1 MVDSDLTN
9 KLALER
15 SKQTSKLKLQLGSPL
30 PQHSRLAGCVGL
42 GCPTPRRESL
52 ASWHSASLL
61 LTTQPASAWQG
72 EVHWR
77 AATLCP
83 GSESLGLAE
92 PWAGPVVTLFHSATR
107 FCPLLTK
114 QPENTAPSLCMSEVR
129 DVVVFFFF
137 LFPFLHY
144 PPSLSPNRVLRQLRT
159 MLGASQ
165 QQRQMAELLDVHRT
179 IPFLPLAF

>member
-9 KLALER
+9 KLALEH

-30 PQHSRLAGCVGL
+30 PQPSRLAGCVVL
-42 GCPTPRRESL
+42 GCPTPRRGSL

-77 AATLCP
+77 AATVCP
-83 GSESLGLAE
+83 GSESLGRAE
-92 PWAGPVVTLFHSATR
+92 PLAGRAVTLVSFRNPFLSVVDQAARKH
-107 FCPLLTK
+107 CP
-114 QPENTAPSLCMSEVR
+114 PLCMSEVR
-129 DVVVFFFF
+129 DVVGFFP
-137 LFPFLHY
+137 L
-144 PPSLSPNRVLRQLRT
+144 PPLPPLSPNRVLRQLRT

>member
-15 SKQTSKLKLQLGSPL
+15 SKQTSKFKLQLGSPL

-42 GCPTPRRESL
+42 GCPTPRRGSL
-52 ASWHSASLL
+52 ASWRSASLL

-92 PWAGPVVTLFHSATR
+92 PWAGHAVTLFHSETG
-107 FCPLLTK
+107 FCGLLTK
-114 QPENTAPSLCMSEVR
+114 QPENTAPSLSMSEVR
-129 DVVVFFFF
+129 DVVGFFF
-137 LFPFLHY
+137 PSSTT
-144 PPSLSPNRVLRQLRT
+144 PPPSPNRVLRQLRT

>member
-1 MVDSDLTN
+1 MVDSDLTNN

-30 PQHSRLAGCVGL
+30 PQHSRLAGCVVL
-42 GCPTPRRESL
+42 GCPTPRRGSL

-61 LTTQPASAWQG
+61 LTTQPALAWQG

-77 AATLCP
+77 AATVCP
-83 GSESLGLAE
+83 GSERCYSVSFRNPFLS
-92 PWAGPVVTLFHSATR
+92 VVDQAARKH
-107 FCPLLTK
+107 CPL
-114 QPENTAPSLCMSEVR
+114 SLYEQVR
-129 DVVVFFFF
+129 DVVGFFFF
-137 LFPFLHY
+137 FPFLHY
-144 PPSLSPNRVLRQLRT
+144 PHPSPNRVLRQLRT